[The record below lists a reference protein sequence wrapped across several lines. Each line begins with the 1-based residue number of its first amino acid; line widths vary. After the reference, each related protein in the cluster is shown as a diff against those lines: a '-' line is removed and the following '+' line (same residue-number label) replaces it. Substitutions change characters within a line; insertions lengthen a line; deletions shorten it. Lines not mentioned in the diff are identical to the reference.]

1 MGFTHSGNIGDWTY
15 LLEAHVSHPKCVAL
29 FGDEERDAC
38 QERATSRCMDVDS
51 PVSILIT
58 K

>member
-38 QERATSRCMDVDS
+38 QERAVSRCMDVNL
-51 PVSILIT
+51 PCIELIT